1 MAINLSRFPVFS
13 LGRNAVRMQRS
24 AVWNFSRTFDTCDLS
39 QQRGY
44 KQKNY
49 WQSRHTSWSQAGA
62 RSRPNYVPR
71 RGQKTLSS
79 RVMSNTPSL
88 KQMEHFL
95 TSNKMAFEHGHT
107 SIIATCPVCAKKKAK
122 EMKGVKDA
130 KGDLTLYVNKTTGS
144 HFCKQ
149 CGTSGSW
156 KQLKVIRFIIPKILW
171 AIMRISTR
179 FYSLLIASVELGVCV
194 CVFLCCCCCCCCC
207 CFV

>member
-44 KQKNY
+44 KQKNC
-49 WQSRHTSWSQAGA
+49 WQSRHTSWSQAVA

-95 TSNKMAFEHGHT
+95 TSNKMVFEHGHT

-171 AIMRISTR
+171 AIMRIPTR